1 MKKFLIIVFVFSFL
15 SLFFIKNSIYASA
28 PIGNY
33 LVLSGGYV
41 KTPSNLAYSPE
52 SITFETW
59 IKPDSVSGR
68 QIILS
73 IGEKDNHKLHYEL
86 GINGG
91 SVALAFRY
99 GINSFTSI
107 TSGNLISGTWSHV
120 AIVISPINTR
130 FFINGKEIFNA
141 AISSTPFISFGTDIV
156 LGDTFEQSSEVS
168 GPFKGLIDEVRISSS
183 SRDISGLWNS
193 GMYNFPLAADAS
205 TVLLWHLDE
214 SRGTTVAYDSS
225 GHNLNGDLVGGDSL
239 IHFFGVLPSPTPMP
253 TQAPFTLAPI
263 RWTRPTL
270 PTLSFPNP
278 LHPTP
283 TPTNSPNPPSNSPS
297 PTTYDRLSAGNRNGS
312 RVVLPPANNGDTYQH
327 CILQSLSQP
336 CLQINPVN

>member
-1 MKKFLIIVFVFSFL
+1 MRKFLIAVLILSFGL
-15 SLFFIKNSIYASA
+15 LFFIKNTIYAAA

-33 LVLSGGYV
+33 LVLNGGYI
-41 KTPSNLAYSPE
+41 KTSSSLDYSPE

-73 IGEKDNHKLHYEL
+73 IGEKDSHKLHYEM

-99 GINSFTSI
+99 ATNSFTSI
-107 TSGNLISGTWSHV
+107 TSGNLVAGIWSHV

-141 AISSTPFISFGTDIV
+141 AISSTPFLSFGSDIV
-156 LGDTFEQSSEVS
+156 LGDTFQQSWEVS
-168 GPFKGLIDEVRISSS
+168 GPFKGLIDEVRISNSA
-183 SRDISGLWNS
+183 RDVVNLWNS
-193 GMYNFPLAADAS
+193 GAYNTPLSADIS

-214 SRGTTVAYDSS
+214 NRGETTAHDISS
-225 GHNLNGDLVGGDSL
+225 NHLDGTLVGADSL

-253 TQAPFTLAPI
+253 TQTPFWLAPI
-263 RWTRPTL
+263 RWTRPVL
-270 PTLSFPNP
+270 PTLSFPFPTNP
-278 LHPTP
+278 SPTNTQPPVDNNPTP
-283 TPTNSPNPPSNSPS
+283 TISSLRDLP
-297 PTTYDRLSAGNRNGS
+297 RRIS
-312 RVVLPPANNGDTYQH
+312 R
-327 CILQSLSQP
+327 
-336 CLQINPVN
+336 